1 MLCIVPSLLSTIV
14 SFYVFF
20 WPPPSNFMNFI
31 LNIDIFFSIFFYF
44 TNTYSFRDELRIKGQ
59 IKVQRMGDFI
69 DNLIILDP

>member
-1 MLCIVPSLLSTIV
+1 
-14 SFYVFF
+14 
-20 WPPPSNFMNFI
+20 MNFI